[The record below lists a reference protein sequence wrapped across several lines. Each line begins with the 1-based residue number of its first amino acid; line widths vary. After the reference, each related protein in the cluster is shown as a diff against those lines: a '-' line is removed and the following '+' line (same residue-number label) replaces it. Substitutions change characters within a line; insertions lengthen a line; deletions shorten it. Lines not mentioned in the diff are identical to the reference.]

1 MTERASK
8 ARSAILIYS
17 RECERLFRMVSG
29 VRKEGIRV
37 SLGMHLRG
45 DRAAHRFRI
54 LCRVEQTL
62 RKFLGQFEEQF
73 LRQGILF
80 FPAGRQCQQD
90 LGIRLQVPSLVN
102 GASKLLGWLPENSS
116 CAPDRACLR
125 CRAEISFHSR
135 RNRWR
140 ARPDGKAPRISSWP
154 R

>member
-17 RECERLFRMVSG
+17 RECERLFRMGSG

-54 LCRVEQTL
+54 LCGVERAF

-73 LRQGILF
+73 LRQVILF
-80 FPAGRQCQQD
+80 FPAGRQCQQN
-90 LGIRLQVPSLVN
+90 LGIRLQVPSLFN
-102 GASKLLGWLPENSS
+102 GVSKLFHAELLVAVDSSEPERSEEHTS
-116 CAPDRACLR
+116 EL
-125 CRAEISFHSR
+125 
-135 RNRWR
+135 
-140 ARPDGKAPRISSWP
+140 
-154 R
+154 